1 MNGVM
6 TAGVSAGS
14 NHVGASE
21 TCTAHVISP
30 SGAAAADAAAPATS
44 TTTSATAR
52 RRERCR
58 AFDAITEAT
67 ALTVA
72 RPTFGAQRRSVV
84 LDCKDVRIQA
94 GDPVLALLSHLQ
106 IMKSVLQVG
115 ADHLP
120 EEGRVGAPQVR
131 GRLVAEPFV
140 RAGFPEFVEQRRGLF
155 QIQDIGKLADQ
166 VGGAQ

>member
-30 SGAAAADAAAPATS
+30 SGAAAADAAAPATA
-44 TTTSATAR
+44 TSATASS
-52 RRERCR
+52 RERCR
-58 AFDAITEAT
+58 AFDSITEAT
-67 ALTVA
+67 TLTVA

-84 LDCKDVRIQA
+84 LDRKDVRIQA
-94 GDPVLALLSHLQ
+94 GDPVLAVLSHLQ
-106 IMKSVLQVG
+106 VVKSVLQVG

-120 EEGRVGAPQVR
+120 EEGRVGAPKVR